1 MDRIFRS
8 ESVGGYRNQ
17 ALADVCIWFRSDSH
31 PCLERTIMM
40 IKNWFHRNPL
50 KWIDATSFEVGGNRI
65 TMDYAHGGSKRASV
79 NNNFTIMKSREFL
92 THYLELVGGNY
103 KKVLELGV
111 YQGGSFVFLD
121 GILRPDKISAIEI
134 SDVPI
139 PALDGYVAKN
149 KGRAIVHYCT
159 SQDDVAAL
167 QRIVA
172 DDFNGELDLVVD
184 DASHFYEPSRVSFQT
199 LFPKLRPGGMY
210 IIEDWTWSFQAQF
223 QGEDAPWTKQ
233 NSLANLVIDLMEEMA
248 VAPLI
253 ENIEICSPLIK
264 IRRSSEKLRGPATVL
279 TQTARR
285 GREIGL
291 L

>member
-1 MDRIFRS
+1 M
-8 ESVGGYRNQ
+8 
-17 ALADVCIWFRSDSH
+17 
-31 PCLERTIMM
+31 MM
-40 IKNWFHRNPL
+40 IKNWFQRNPL
-50 KWIDATSFEVGGNRI
+50 KWIDETSFEVGGNRI
-65 TMDYAHGGSKRASV
+65 TMDYAPGGSKRTSTT
-79 NNNFTIMKSREFL
+79 NDFTIMKTREFL
-92 THYLELVGGNY
+92 THYLDLVGGNY

-121 GILRPDKISAIEI
+121 SILQPDKISAIEI

-149 KGRAIVHYCT
+149 KGRAVVHYAT

-199 LFPKLRPGGMY
+199 LFPKLRHGGMY
-210 IIEDWTWSFQAQF
+210 IIEDWTWSFQASF
-223 QGEDAPWTKQ
+223 QDDDAPWTKQ
-233 NSLANLVIDLMEEMA
+233 NSLTNLVIDLMEEMA
-248 VAPLI
+248 VAPFI
-253 ENIEICSPLIK
+253 ESIEISSALIK
-264 IRRSSEKLRGPATVL
+264 IRRSSVKIKGPLTVL